1 MKNIL
6 KICVIAVLTLS
17 MLLCI
22 VACGDKDGDKDPA
35 TTTAKKPATTTAKP
49 ATTTAGGGDD
59 DVTEAPVTT
68 DAPDV
73 EIGTDGNEFGGW
85 NPIA

>member
-22 VACGDKDGDKDPA
+22 VACGDKDDDKDPA
-35 TTTAKKPATTTAKP
+35 ITTAKKPATTTAKP
-49 ATTTAGGGDD
+49 ATTTAAPDD
-59 DVTEAPVTT
+59 GTEAPVTT
-68 DAPDV
+68 DAPEV

>member
-22 VACGDKDGDKDPA
+22 VACGDKDDTKD
-35 TTTAKKPATTTAKP
+35 PATTTAKP

-59 DVTEAPVTT
+59 VTEAPVTT
-68 DAPDV
+68 DAPEV

>member
-22 VACGDKDGDKDPA
+22 VACGDKDDTKDPA
-35 TTTAKKPATTTAKP
+35 TTTAGKPATTTAKP
-49 ATTTAGGGDD
+49 ATTTAAPDAN
-59 DVTEAPVTT
+59 VTEAPVTT
-68 DAPDV
+68 DAPEV

>member
-22 VACGDKDGDKDPA
+22 VACGGKDDDKDPA
-35 TTTAKKPATTTAKP
+35 TTTAKKPAPTTSKPPTTTAAP
-49 ATTTAGGGDD
+49 DD
-59 DVTEAPVTT
+59 GTEAPVTT
-68 DAPDV
+68 DAPEI
-73 EIGTDGNEFGGW
+73 EIGTDGTDYGPLT
-85 NPIA
+85 PIA

>member
-49 ATTTAGGGDD
+49 ATTTAAPDA

-68 DAPDV
+68 DAPEV
-73 EIGTDGNEFGGW
+73 EIGTDGNKFGGW

>member
-22 VACGDKDGDKDPA
+22 VACGDKDDTKDPA
-35 TTTAKKPATTTAKP
+35 TTTAGKPATTTAKP
-49 ATTTAGGGDD
+49 ATTTAAPDD
-59 DVTEAPVTT
+59 GTEAPVTT
-68 DAPDV
+68 DAPEV
-73 EIGTDGNEFGGW
+73 EIGTDGTEFGGW

>member
-49 ATTTAGGGDD
+49 ATTTAAPDD
-59 DVTEAPVTT
+59 GTEAPVTT
-68 DAPDV
+68 DAPEV
-73 EIGTDGNEFGGW
+73 EIGTDGNKFGGW

>member
-22 VACGDKDGDKDPA
+22 VACGDKDDTKDPA
-35 TTTAKKPATTTAKP
+35 TTTAKPATTTAKP

-59 DVTEAPVTT
+59 VTEAPVTT
-68 DAPDV
+68 DAPEV